1 MWRLRGHVLCLVSD
15 LFFCSSLLNPFQPV
29 INGTSEKYEI
39 KSTPDKTTL
48 TVNDLNIE
56 TDIGDYVCYGTN
68 DLGSVSDKIHL
79 RVRSRLAALWPFLGI
94 VAEVIVLVTII
105 FIYEKRRKPDEIN
118 DGTLSTIAPSSQHVT
133 AAS

>member
-1 MWRLRGHVLCLVSD
+1 MAMFPILCLTY
-15 LFFCSSLLNPFQPV
+15 FFHPFKLDPFQPV
-29 INGTSEKYEI
+29 INGTNDKYEI
-39 KSTPDKTTL
+39 KSTPEKTTL
-48 TVNDLNIE
+48 TVSDLNIE
-56 TDIGDYVCYGTN
+56 TDIGDYVCFGTN

-118 DGTLSTIAPSSQHVT
+118 DGTLGTITPPS
-133 AAS
+133 